1 MAFLEN
7 VLTLDE
13 CFVKEII
20 SNVPRLGKVYR
31 MIAQ

>member
-13 CFVKEII
+13 SFVNDLVY
-20 SNVPRLGKVYR
+20 NVPRLGKVYK

>member
-7 VLTLDE
+7 VLSLDE
-13 CFVKEII
+13 SFVKDIVN
-20 SNVPRLGKVYR
+20 NVPRLGKVYK